1 MPIKSELDEHQ
12 GSFKEEMR
20 GESLLA
26 TAALGQYGRRCV
38 TLLACVPLA
47 VGLTCVDGHRPQ
59 DSRATRAREHC
70 SSTLSS
76 AGETS
81 PSLLEPSHRFLLI

>member
-1 MPIKSELDEHQ
+1 MPIKPELDEHQ

-26 TAALGQYGRRCV
+26 TAALGLYGRRCV
-38 TLLACVPLA
+38 TLAM
-47 VGLTCVDGHRPQ
+47 GLTRVDGHTPQ
-59 DSRATRAREHC
+59 DSRATRAWEHC

-76 AGETS
+76 AGEIS
-81 PSLLEPSHRFLLI
+81 RSLFEPSHRFLLI